1 MKIYTKTGDAG
12 MSGLYSG
19 DRVSKADDVFACL
32 GDIDEL
38 NATLGVV
45 SSYSCP
51 KTVCQ
56 QLSLVQAWLI
66 DAGACIATPAKD
78 AAARKVQRTRFDASN
93 SGTLEGWIDVLDSQL
108 PKLTRFIL
116 PSGGVCAAHLH
127 LARTVCRRAERSLV
141 RLGREEELANVRVFV
156 NRLSDYLFMAARA
169 VATEPE
175 VEYRRSA

>member
-19 DRVSKADDVFACL
+19 ARVSKADDVFDCL
-32 GDIDEL
+32 GDVDEL
-38 NATLGVV
+38 NAMLGVA
-45 SSYSCP
+45 SSSACP
-51 KTVCQ
+51 DGVRQ

-66 DAGACIATPAKD
+66 DAGACIATPAED
-78 AAARKVQRTRFDASN
+78 ASAGKVQRTRFDARH
-93 SGTLEGWIDVLDSQL
+93 SGAVEGWIDALDAQL

-141 RLGREEELANVRVFV
+141 RLGREDELADVRVFV
-156 NRLSDYLFMAARA
+156 NRLSDYLFMAARVA
-169 VATEPE
+169 ATEPE